1 MSDENELK
9 NIANPIGVDTSAWSP
24 AADVNPA
31 VPAWLIP
38 NKLYDILKWLAALV
52 FPALALFMG
61 TVGPA
66 WGLPYVDAIVTTEYS
81 PVPSSEPAHSKP
93 SSLSRRELYFRAID
107 WLQSTVNNSV
117 LSGLWT
123 GQGRISRIIDQTRF
137 CRSSFY

>member
-66 WGLPYVDAIVTTEYS
+66 WGWPHVDAIVTTLNALGILAGALIGVS
-81 PVPSSEPAHSKP
+81 AIKQR
-93 SSLSRRELYFRAID
+93 LDRAA
-107 WLQSTVNNSV
+107 
-117 LSGLWT
+117 
-123 GQGRISRIIDQTRF
+123 
-137 CRSSFY
+137 

>member
-38 NKLYDILKWLAALV
+38 DKLYDILKWLAALV

-66 WGLPYVDAIVTTEYS
+66 WGLPYVDAIVTTLN
-81 PVPSSEPAHSKP
+81 A
-93 SSLSRRELYFRAID
+93 LG
-107 WLQSTVNNSV
+107 V
-117 LSGLWT
+117 LAGAVIGASALKAKFT
-123 GQGRISRIIDQTRF
+123 LAA
-137 CRSSFY
+137 

>member
-66 WGLPYVDAIVTTEYS
+66 WGTAVRRCHRHHAQCARSTRRCRHRSQRTQSQV
-81 PVPSSEPAHSKP
+81 HSRGV
-93 SSLSRRELYFRAID
+93 SYIF
-107 WLQSTVNNSV
+107 
-117 LSGLWT
+117 
-123 GQGRISRIIDQTRF
+123 GR
-137 CRSSFY
+137 

>member
-61 TVGPA
+61 TVG
-66 WGLPYVDAIVTTEYS
+66 LPYVDAIVTTLN
-81 PVPSSEPAHSKP
+81 A
-93 SSLSRRELYFRAID
+93 LG
-107 WLQSTVNNSV
+107 V
-117 LSGLWT
+117 LAGAVIGASALKAKFT
-123 GQGRISRIIDQTRF
+123 LAA
-137 CRSSFY
+137 

>member
-61 TVGPA
+61 TAVRRCHRHHA
-66 WGLPYVDAIVTTEYS
+66 QCARSTRRCRHRSQRTQSQV
-81 PVPSSEPAHSKP
+81 HSRGV
-93 SSLSRRELYFRAID
+93 SYIF
-107 WLQSTVNNSV
+107 
-117 LSGLWT
+117 
-123 GQGRISRIIDQTRF
+123 GR
-137 CRSSFY
+137 